1 MKRIIN
7 FALNNKFAIW
17 ILTILVVVTGFY
29 SGMNMKQETMPD
41 ITLPNISVMTTYPGA
56 APDEVAEKVSEPIEQ
71 VVQNLEGVE
80 TVSSSSMENA
90 SSVQLE
96 FDFDTDMDEA
106 LNDVSEAVTK
116 ADLPDGAEDPDVSRI
131 SINAFPVIALSISN
145 PDQSQE
151 QLTKTVE
158 KDVVSGLQGI
168 DGVSDVQ
175 VTGQQLQKV
184 TIDFDDDKLEK
195 YGLDED
201 TVEQLIQGSD
211 ITYPLGLTNFD
222 DEVKNLVIDGDVV
235 SVKDLKKLKIP
246 YTPPQA
252 GQGQGQM
259 QQGVADQE
267 QTDQMQGQMP
277 DSDAMQQGDT
287 PDAAQQGQAPGED
300 AAQQGQMPNTDQ
312 AGQADVEPEI
322 PTVTLDKLADI
333 KIINES
339 ESISRTNGEDS
350 IGVQVVKGADANT
363 VDVVNAVK
371 DKMDKFE
378 DDLGITSVSTF
389 DQGEPIEES
398 VSTMMNKALFGILF
412 AVVIILLFLRSFK
425 TTLISIVSI
434 PLSLL
439 IAIFVLHY
447 MDITLNIMTLG
458 ALTVAIGRVID
469 DSIVVMENIYRRMSL
484 PDEKLHGKELV
495 REATRQMFIP
505 ILSST
510 IVTIAVFLPMGLVHG
525 QVGELFMPFA
535 LAVVFALAASL
546 LVAITVVPMLA
557 HSLFKKQL
565 TNGTVRQQKEKKPS
579 KLAHFYKRILES
591 ALNHKVITFGGAVVV
606 LVLSLFLLPLIGV
619 NFLADEEE
627 KMVMA
632 TYTPEPGETHEEAKD
647 IAADAEDLISKR
659 DGITK
664 YQYSLG
670 GDSPLSMMGMGG
682 GDNAALFFIEYDKD
696 YENFGEESSK
706 IIKDLNK
713 QTDVGEWKSMDF
725 SDMGSGM
732 ELYVY
737 GDNLEDIQTGAD
749 EVESIMKDN
758 KDLEKVDSSISEA
771 YDQYTLVANQDKLS
785 KYGLTAAQIGMSL
798 SDTSENSPITTV
810 KHDGEDVDV
819 YVEVEKKDYKN
830 IKDLTDVDIQTPLGT
845 TIKVGDVM
853 DVKEGKSPDTI
864 QRRDNKMVA
873 SVSADIT
880 TDDAG
885 TVSNQVQ
892 EKIDKLDLPSGVTV
906 DFGGVTEQINESFSQ
921 LGLAMLAAIAIV
933 YFVLVVTFHG
943 ALAPFAILFSLPF
956 TVIGSLVAL
965 WVADEPLSV
974 SAMIGALM
982 LIGIVVTNAI
992 VLVDRVIHQEKEGLT
1007 TREALL
1013 EAGSTRLRPILMTA
1027 LATIG
1032 ALIPLA
1038 IGVEGGGLIS
1048 KGLGITVIGGLIS
1061 STLLTLVIVPI
1072 VYEILAKFMKKEK

>member
-184 TIDFDDDKLEK
+184 TIDFDDDKLKK

-333 KIINES
+333 KIVNES

>member
-222 DEVKNLVIDGDVV
+222 DEVKNLVIDGDVA

>member
-17 ILTILVVVTGFY
+17 ILTILVVVTGLY

-211 ITYPLGLTNFD
+211 TTYPLGLTNFD
-222 DEVKNLVIDGDVV
+222 DEVKNLVIDGDVA

-252 GQGQGQM
+252 GQEQGQM
-259 QQGVADQE
+259 QQGATDQE
-267 QTDQMQGQMP
+267 QMDQMQGQMP
-277 DSDAMQQGDT
+277 DSDAMQQGDA
-287 PDAAQQGQAPGED
+287 PDAAQQGQATGED

-312 AGQADVEPEI
+312 AGQAEVEPEI

-333 KIINES
+333 KIVNES

-565 TNGTVRQQKEKKPS
+565 INGTVRQQKEKKPS

-1072 VYEILAKFMKKEK
+1072 VYEILAKFMKKER